1 MRNLYES
8 HYRYAGTLFYSYR
21 RTKTPKDKG
30 SGVTTE
36 YIYFLDRPGLKSA
49 AIWDQ
54 VFTWSKFSAV
64 PVYFKNSDGFCMPE
78 QCLTSIPAICW
89 TPEQM
94 WGENRGDMNCT
105 MHSDKFNRCACSRR
119 NVLRTNLELHRCSF
133 FAHVTMAL
141 QLGLRRVEVC
151 SGRPGLLGHLCPFP
165 SSPRQAELT
174 ETREVTETMDR
185 LWDPEDICEFG
196 TVKQRW

>member
-1 MRNLYES
+1 MFNISSALLPSRCTLSWGIYMNPIIDML
-8 HYRYAGTLFYSYR
+8 GTLFYSYR
-21 RTKTPKDKG
+21 RTKTPKDEG

-133 FAHVTMAL
+133 
-141 QLGLRRVEVC
+141 
-151 SGRPGLLGHLCPFP
+151 LL
-165 SSPRQAELT
+165 
-174 ETREVTETMDR
+174 M
-185 LWDPEDICEFG
+185 
-196 TVKQRW
+196 